1 MLAVFILNGT
11 RRGIRT
17 PDLLVRSQTLYPA
30 GLYAQICLTSIL
42 YALKNF
48 YQQNFV
54 RYPQTPAIPEKF
66 AKKMLLLAA
75 NILNNLGRRFGDLC
89 YTGML

>member
-1 MLAVFILNGT
+1 MLAVFIFNGT

-42 YALKNF
+42 YALKIF

-54 RYPQTPAIPEKF
+54 ITLKRPLYLNF